1 MARSAVASLSW
12 LLETHRNAR
21 IGSPIVA
28 GSSNRSKS
36 ASSVGSFVA
45 NRGAAPTLAPH
56 LSPERTRVPQV
67 LQAASDR
74 TSGEL
79 CHTRG
84 RGDPAVPRRLR
95 LRGRAQSPAS
105 LVKRGTTSFIADAEG

>member
-36 ASSVGSFVA
+36 TSSVGSFVA
-45 NRGAAPTLAPH
+45 NRGLPPLASH
-56 LSPERTRVPQV
+56 LSPQRAGVPQV
-67 LQAASDR
+67 LQTASDR

-79 CHTRG
+79 RYPRG
-84 RGDPAVPRRLR
+84 RSDPAIARRFR
-95 LRGRAQSPAS
+95 FRRRAQSPAS
-105 LVKRGTTSFIADAEG
+105 LVKRGTDSFIPDAQG